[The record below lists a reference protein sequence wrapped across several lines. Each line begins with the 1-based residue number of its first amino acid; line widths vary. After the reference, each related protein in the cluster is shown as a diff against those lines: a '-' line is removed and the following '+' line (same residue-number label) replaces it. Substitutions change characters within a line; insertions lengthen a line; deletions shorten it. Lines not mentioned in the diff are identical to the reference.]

1 VTATTREP
9 YRIGV
14 MVDIPLPGLADA
26 YPEACRFAL
35 EEAVEERLLDRP
47 VEVITKVYP
56 GSPWG
61 VGQNNRD
68 VYLDLVRNQKVLAIS
83 GPMTTD
89 NCLTLLDLVDAERVP
104 VVTICGAHGFGGRY
118 AFNLSNGNL
127 ADEPAF
133 IARWLASQ
141 GHKKIAVL
149 RDHPSKI
156 GTEYH
161 RFLEH
166 AAQIHGLDLCAV
178 ANVSAQPTSE
188 ETTAALAKLKAA
200 APDAI
205 VYLGLGEVNA
215 ELNVALAKLDW
226 WPPRIMCTA
235 FVAATLSEMR
245 ARHVDGWHGIDQYD
259 ERNERFRDMLA
270 RYQAKKGRALVPN
283 SIASTGYD
291 TGRCLALALSRMSL
305 CTPEAVAEA
314 LETIRLLPS
323 VTGGVGTYI
332 SFGPWDH
339 RGFKGLDY
347 LCIRRSVDGRT
358 ELVSA

>member
-1 VTATTREP
+1 MSSTAREP

-47 VEVITKVYP
+47 VEVIVKVYP

-61 VGQNNRD
+61 LGQNNRD
-68 VYLDLVRNQKVLAIS
+68 VYLDLVRNHKVLAIS

-133 IARWLASQ
+133 IAAWLASR
-141 GHKKIAVL
+141 GHRKIAVL

-166 AAQIHGLDLCAV
+166 AAQIHGLDLCTV
-178 ANVSAQPTSE
+178 ANITPQPGAD
-188 ETTAALAKLKAA
+188 ETTAALARLKAA
-200 APDAI
+200 TPDAI
-205 VYLGLGEVNA
+205 VYLGLGEANA
-215 ELNVALAKLDW
+215 QLNVALAKLDW

-235 FVAATLSEMR
+235 FVAATLSEKR
-245 ARHVDGWHGIDQYD
+245 ARDVEGWYGIDQYD
-259 ERNERFRDMLA
+259 ERNPRFRDMLA
-270 RYQAKKGRALVPN
+270 RYVAKKGKALVAN

-291 TGRCLALALSRMSL
+291 GGRCLALALSRMPL
-305 CTPEAVAEA
+305 CTPEALAEA

-323 VTGGVGTYI
+323 MTGGVGTYV

-347 LCIRRSVDGRT
+347 LCIRRSVDGKT
-358 ELVSA
+358 ELESG